1 MKIKESLINPY
12 NKPKFKILI
21 KYTLLLSVVAADA
34 NGVRA
39 RAHAAV
45 IVADNCAGG
54 SGCGC

>member
-1 MKIKESLINPY
+1 
-12 NKPKFKILI
+12 
-21 KYTLLLSVVAADA
+21 LLLSAVAADA

-54 SGCGC
+54 GGCGC